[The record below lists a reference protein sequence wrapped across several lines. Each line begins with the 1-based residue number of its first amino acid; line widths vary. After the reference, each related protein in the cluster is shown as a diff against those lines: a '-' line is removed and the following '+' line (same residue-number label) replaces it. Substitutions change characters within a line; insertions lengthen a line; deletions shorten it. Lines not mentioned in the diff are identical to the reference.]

1 MKIFCTGN
9 LNRKTIAYGLSQLGT
24 VDTGSISTGWD
35 FKNED
40 TLQRLRK
47 KILDYNVFV
56 NSAFIDI
63 NTQET
68 LCDLVYA
75 VWTEY
80 NIRGHIFNLGTTLE
94 NTDDMSP
101 YAQSKRKLREYT
113 LTLSENTGYTGV
125 KFSYL
130 VIGGVGEQYVTPLQ
144 IAQTIHWIVLQK
156 VRIPLIQIDSQKT

>member
-9 LNRKTIAYGLSQLGT
+9 PSRKTIAYGLSQLGI

-40 TLQRLRK
+40 TLQRFNK
-47 KILDYNVFV
+47 KILNYDVFV
-56 NSAFIDI
+56 NSAYIDI
-63 NTQET
+63 NTQKT
-68 LCDLVYA
+68 LCDLVHA

-94 NTDDMSP
+94 NANDMSP

-113 LTLSENTGYTGV
+113 IDLSDNTGNTGV

-130 VIGGVGEQYVTPLQ
+130 VIGGVGKEHVTPLQ
-144 IAQTIHWIVLQK
+144 IAQTIHWIAQQK
-156 VRIPLIQIDSQKT
+156 IRIPLIQLDSVKT